1 MTPVWYRIFAAC
13 LLMAFLWF
21 HGYHKGQSSNADKIA
36 AIEAVGAAQN
46 AQYRKAEKEVQSALQ
61 TLVDRY
67 RAAAVERDSYWMR
80 LKDRSRA
87 MPEVRAK
94 PGSPP
99 ADPGSRVET
108 VSGSCAGDVAGLRND
123 LVWALAAGEKLEATL
138 RLCQSELRSCAALR

>member
-1 MTPVWYRIFAAC
+1 
-13 LLMAFLWF
+13 MAFLWF

-36 AIEAVGAAQN
+36 SIEAVGAAQN

-87 MPEVRAK
+87 MPEVRAE

-99 ADPGSRVET
+99 TDSGNRVEAAG
-108 VSGSCAGDVAGLRND
+108 GSCVGDVSGLRND
-123 LVWALAAGEKLEATL
+123 LVWALEAGEKLEATL
-138 RLCQSELRSCAALR
+138 LLCQSELRACASLR

>member
-1 MTPVWYRIFAAC
+1 
-13 LLMAFLWF
+13 MAFLWF

-36 AIEAVGAAQN
+36 SIEAVGAAQN

-87 MPEVRAK
+87 MLEVRAESR
-94 PGSPP
+94 SPS
-99 ADPGSRVET
+99 ADSGSRVES
-108 VSGSCAGDVAGLRND
+108 VSGSCVGDVSGLRND
-123 LVWALAAGEKLEATL
+123 LVWALEAGEKLEATL
-138 RLCQSELRSCAALR
+138 LLCQSELRACASLR

>member
-1 MTPVWYRIFAAC
+1 
-13 LLMAFLWF
+13 MAFLWF

-36 AIEAVGAAQN
+36 SNEAVGAAQN

-87 MPEVRAK
+87 MPEVRAE

-99 ADPGSRVET
+99 TDSGNRVEAAG
-108 VSGSCAGDVAGLRND
+108 GSCVGDVSGLRND
-123 LVWALAAGEKLEATL
+123 LVWALEAGEKLEATL
-138 RLCQSELRSCAALR
+138 LLCQSELRACASLR